1 MILFGEI
8 GAFGGSI
15 IYQFAKDGFIKVET
29 ILFELLGAL
38 FNSFLLII
46 NIQLKVVVIIRMI
59 IIVDTRRQLYII
71 FRIYI
76 CTMMNYATVL

>member
-38 FNSFLLII
+38 FNSFFIHQHTNEKL
-46 NIQLKVVVIIRMI
+46 
-59 IIVDTRRQLYII
+59 
-71 FRIYI
+71 
-76 CTMMNYATVL
+76 